1 MFPINSAHSLR
12 LCPPLRNERV
22 GIPLAICRESGL
34 NLGANASF
42 SQHPPF
48 VVVQDDDDDGDDD
61 DQHKDNSLKR
71 RLAGKASGGKAPL
84 REWETVPPGPEPEF
98 SWRSAVKLFGSRQT
112 APSQKKAGGR
122 FGFAAAWKTTGYLHD
137 SCCNGFEHFDRRLEE

>member
-1 MFPINSAHSLR
+1 MFPINSVQLLR
-12 LCPPLRNERV
+12 LCSPLRNERV

-42 SQHPPF
+42 SRHPPF

-112 APSQKKAGGR
+112 APSQKKQ
-122 FGFAAAWKTTGYLHD
+122 AAD
-137 SCCNGFEHFDRRLEE
+137 SDLLQRGKPQDICMIRVVMASSISIAD